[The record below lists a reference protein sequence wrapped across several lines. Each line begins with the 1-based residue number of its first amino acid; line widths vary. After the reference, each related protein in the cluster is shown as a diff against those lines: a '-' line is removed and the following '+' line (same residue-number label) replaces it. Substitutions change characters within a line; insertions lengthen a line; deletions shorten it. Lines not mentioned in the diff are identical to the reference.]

1 MSGTESPDDE
11 ARASRQ
17 VTVPSENV
25 AVVAM
30 RDDGD
35 LYENV
40 EGGVFATTGDFGSID
55 VDDGVA
61 IEDFRERV
69 AHLVGRFFE
78 RDDGTVYELVGGFNG
93 FAVYR
98 EADAVK
104 AEAEPASYARVYMV
118 EWSRFEDEFDLTGDD
133 RSTEEALEGGDE

>member
-1 MSGTESPDDE
+1 MSGAESDDDRHE
-11 ARASRQ
+11 RQ
-17 VTVPSENV
+17 IAIESENV

-35 LYENV
+35 YDNTP
-40 EGGVFATTGDFGSID
+40 GGIFATTGDYGSID
-55 VDDGVA
+55 ADDAA

-78 RDDGTVYELVGGFNG
+78 RDDGTVYELVGDFNG

-104 AEAEPASYARVYMV
+104 ADAEPDTYARVFAV
-118 EWSRFEDEFDLTGDD
+118 EWSRFESEFDLLGDQKTT
-133 RSTEEALEGGDE
+133 REALEGGDE

>member
-1 MSGTESPDDE
+1 MSTAEDTDE
-11 ARASRQ
+11 DRASRQ
-17 VTVPSENV
+17 ITVPSENV

-55 VDDGVA
+55 VDDDAG
-61 IEDFRERV
+61 IEAFRERV
-69 AHLVGRFFE
+69 AELVGRFFE

-104 AEAEPASYARVYMV
+104 ADAEPAHYARVFMV
-118 EWSRFEDEFDLTGDD
+118 EWSRFEAEFDLTGDP